1 MEINAINII
10 KNPENH
16 TRDVFQGLL
25 GGVCGNPRFARAFFA
40 VFAGRATHTIQ
51 FLNSAVH
58 IYLCLLTKL

>member
-25 GGVCGNPRFARAFFA
+25 DGGVCENPRFARAFFA
-40 VFAGRATHTIQ
+40 VFAGRATI
-51 FLNSAVH
+51 
-58 IYLCLLTKL
+58 LLSF